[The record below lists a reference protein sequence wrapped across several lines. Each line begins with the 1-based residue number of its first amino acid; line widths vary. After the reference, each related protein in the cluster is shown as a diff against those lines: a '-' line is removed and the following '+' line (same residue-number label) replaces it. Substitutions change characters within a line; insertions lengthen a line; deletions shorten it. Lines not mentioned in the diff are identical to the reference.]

1 MSQSTAP
8 AVEQSTNPVE
18 AQEPSA
24 GEQTASQAIHEAALR
39 DDKEALNKA
48 VAQAIQEQFAVT
60 DAWKPKRIVKFVIN
74 CPSGQKVLAKHLDT
88 MDLVKANLI
97 EEMDFFMKKL
107 APRELDDQGNPVDA
121 DGAESIW
128 VVLRDPE
135 KRCQFLDLM
144 NRLMAA
150 AALKPR
156 IINDGVVL
164 VTNHQ
169 GEKEEVFG
177 HQVKSIDRQVKLFGK
192 PIPKLKDG
200 EAYAGV
206 IGFPDRMEFFTQLNK
221 PLELIEPF
229 REQANSVASMARS
242 ESSGNPTE

>member
-18 AQEPSA
+18 TQEPSA
-24 GEQTASQAIHEAALR
+24 GEKTTSQILHEAAMR
-39 DDKEALNKA
+39 EDKEALNKA
-48 VAQAIQEQFAVT
+48 VAQAIQDQFAVT
-60 DAWKPKRIVKFVIN
+60 DAWKPKRVFKFVIN
-74 CPSGQKVLAKHLDT
+74 CPSGQKVLVKHLDT

-107 APRELDDQGNPVDA
+107 APKELDDQGNPVDS
-121 DGAESIW
+121 ESPETIW
-128 VVLRDPE
+128 AVLRDPE
-135 KRCQFLDLM
+135 KRCKFLDLM

-150 AALKPR
+150 ASLKPK
-156 IINDGVVL
+156 IVNDGVVL

-177 HQVKSIDRQVKLFGK
+177 YQVKSIDKQIKLFGK
-192 PIPKLKDG
+192 PIPKLKEG

-229 REQANSVASMARS
+229 REQASSVASVARS
-242 ESSGNPTE
+242 EGSGNTTE